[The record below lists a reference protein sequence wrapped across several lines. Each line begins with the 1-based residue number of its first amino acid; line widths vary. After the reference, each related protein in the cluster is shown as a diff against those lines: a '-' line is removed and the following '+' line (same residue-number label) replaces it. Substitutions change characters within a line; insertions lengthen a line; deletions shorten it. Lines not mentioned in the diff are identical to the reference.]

1 MPDEHEREKWYSV
14 YETAMVELEQAKI
27 AGRIGD
33 AREEITARIE
43 KLRDIPGLHER
54 EKQAIEDALNGLRML
69 EQEEERARAD
79 ERRIA
84 EAALEKLRVI
94 GPKLKDG

>member
-1 MPDEHEREKWYSV
+1 MPDYEGEEWYQIYAS
-14 YETAMVELEQAKI
+14 AMLELEQAKM

-33 AREEITARIE
+33 ARSGIAARIE
-43 KLRDIPGLHER
+43 KLKDIPGLHGTER
-54 EKQAIEDALNGLRML
+54 QAIEDALNNLRML
-69 EQEEERARAD
+69 EREDERAKAD

-94 GPKLKDG
+94 EARLKNR